1 MKAYSVSDRNGD
13 EGYSLVV
20 FAETA
25 GKAKAYA
32 VGVDEFCDYGFTGL
46 RAIRRPMLDK
56 YYKGEPV
63 MDWFDPKDRV
73 AMVRYADFEC
83 SGEMSFVDCNCEE
96 CPAKKWCGRYE
107 CEMDYPWWKDGEADD

>member
-13 EGYSLVV
+13 GCSFVV

-32 VGVDEFCDYGFTGL
+32 AGTDELCDYGFTGI
-46 RAIRRPMLDK
+46 RATRRPMLDK

-83 SGEMSFVDCNCEE
+83 SSEMSFVDCNCEE

-107 CEMDYPWWKDGEADD
+107 REMDDPWWKDGEVDG

>member
-46 RAIRRPMLDK
+46 RAIRKPMLDK
-56 YYKGEPV
+56 YYKGKDE
-63 MDWFDPKDRV
+63 MDWFDPKDRI

-83 SGEMSFVDCNCEE
+83 SDEISFVDCECEE

-107 CEMDYPWWKDGEADD
+107 REMDDPWWKEGEADG